1 MLFMRG
7 SRGEKLEKTKKSK
20 LKKFYEVNKILIF
33 SVILILI
40 IAIASV
46 GFYSEVKKKKEILLS
61 DKYLVAK
68 VYLENSDK
76 NKATNILKSV
86 IFDND
91 STYSTLSLFLIL
103 NENLIADQRELS
115 NLFDHVLKNNKF
127 EKEVK
132 NLIIFKKALFQSNFV
147 SELEL
152 LEAVKPLI
160 NTDTV
165 WKPHALLLL
174 GDYFAS
180 KKEYLKA
187 KEFYLQILSLKNL
200 HQELYNQARSQ
211 LIFVTND

>member
-1 MLFMRG
+1 MNENLF
-7 SRGEKLEKTKKSK
+7 ETQYDVTKKSK
-20 LKKFYEVNKILIF
+20 LKKFYEVNKILIY

-132 NLIIFKKALFQSNFV
+132 NLIIFKKVLFQSNFV

-152 LEAVKPLI
+152 LDAVKPLI
-160 NTDTV
+160 NTETV

>member
-1 MLFMRG
+1 MNENLFETRYDV
-7 SRGEKLEKTKKSK
+7 TKKSR
-20 LKKFYEVNKILIF
+20 LKEFYEVNKILIYL
-33 SVILILI
+33 VILILI

-152 LEAVKPLI
+152 LDAVKPLI
-160 NTDTV
+160 NTETV

-187 KEFYLQILSLKNL
+187 KELYLQILSLKNL
-200 HQELYNQARSQ
+200 HQELYNQARSR

>member
-1 MLFMRG
+1 MNENLF
-7 SRGEKLEKTKKSK
+7 ETQYDVTKKSK

-46 GFYSEVKKKKEILLS
+46 SFYSETKEKKKILLS
-61 DKYLVAK
+61 DNYLAAK
-68 VYLENSDK
+68 VYLENGDR
-76 NKATNILKSV
+76 NKVKNILKTI
-86 IFDND
+86 IFAND

-103 NENLIADQRELS
+103 NENLIVDQGELS
-115 NLFDHVLKNNKF
+115 NLFDHVLENNKF

-152 LEAVKPLI
+152 LDAVKPLI
-160 NTDTV
+160 NTETV

-187 KEFYLQILSLKNL
+187 KEFYVQILSLKNL
-200 HQELYNQARSQ
+200 HKELYNHAKSQ
-211 LIFVTND
+211 LIFITND

>member
-1 MLFMRG
+1 MNENLF
-7 SRGEKLEKTKKSK
+7 EAQYDVTKKSK

-46 GFYSEVKKKKEILLS
+46 SFYSETKEKKKILLS
-61 DKYLVAK
+61 DNYLAAK
-68 VYLENSDK
+68 VYLENGDR
-76 NKATNILKSV
+76 NKVKNILKTI
-86 IFDND
+86 IFAND

-103 NENLIADQRELS
+103 NENLIVDQGELS
-115 NLFDHVLKNNKF
+115 NLFDHVLENNKF

-152 LEAVKPLI
+152 LDAVKPLI
-160 NTDTV
+160 NTETV

-187 KEFYLQILSLKNL
+187 KEFYVQILSLKNL
-200 HQELYNQARSQ
+200 HKELYNHARSQ
-211 LIFVTND
+211 LIFITND

>member
-1 MLFMRG
+1 MNENLF
-7 SRGEKLEKTKKSK
+7 ETQYDVTKKSK

-40 IAIASV
+40 IAIASIS
-46 GFYSEVKKKKEILLS
+46 FYYETKEKKKILIS
-61 DKYLVAK
+61 DKYLAAK
-68 VYLENSDK
+68 VYLENGDRNEVK
-76 NKATNILKSV
+76 NILKTI
-86 IFDND
+86 IFAND

-103 NENLIADQRELS
+103 NENLIVDQGELS
-115 NLFDHVLKNNKF
+115 NLFDHVLENNKF

-152 LEAVKPLI
+152 LDTVKPLI
-160 NTDTV
+160 STETV

-187 KEFYLQILSLKNL
+187 KEFYVQILSLKNL

-211 LIFVTND
+211 LIFIAND

>member
-1 MLFMRG
+1 MNENLF
-7 SRGEKLEKTKKSK
+7 ETQYDVTKKSK

-46 GFYSEVKKKKEILLS
+46 SFYSETKEKKKILLS
-61 DKYLVAK
+61 DNYLAAK
-68 VYLENSDK
+68 VYLENGDR
-76 NKATNILKSV
+76 NKVKNILKTI
-86 IFDND
+86 IFAND

-103 NENLIADQRELS
+103 NENLIVDQRELS

-127 EKEVK
+127 EKEIE

-152 LEAVKPLI
+152 LEAVKPLV
-160 NTDTV
+160 NTETI

-187 KEFYLQILSLKNL
+187 KEFYMQILSLKNL
-200 HQELYNQARSQ
+200 HKELYDQARSQ
-211 LIFVTND
+211 LIFITND

>member
-1 MLFMRG
+1 MNENLF
-7 SRGEKLEKTKKSK
+7 ETQYDVTKKSK

-40 IAIASV
+40 IAIASIS
-46 GFYSEVKKKKEILLS
+46 FYSETKEKKKILLS
-61 DKYLVAK
+61 DNYLAAK
-68 VYLENSDK
+68 VYLENGDR
-76 NKATNILKSV
+76 NKVKNILKTI
-86 IFDND
+86 IFAND

-103 NENLIADQRELS
+103 NENLIVDQGELS
-115 NLFDHVLKNNKF
+115 NLFDHVLENNKF

-152 LEAVKPLI
+152 LDAVKPLI
-160 NTDTV
+160 NTETV

-180 KKEYLKA
+180 KKEYIKA
-187 KEFYLQILSLKNL
+187 KEFYVQILSLKNL
-200 HQELYNQARSQ
+200 HKELYNQARSQ
-211 LIFVTND
+211 LIFITND

>member
-1 MLFMRG
+1 MNENLF
-7 SRGEKLEKTKKSK
+7 EAQYDVTKKSK

-33 SVILILI
+33 SVILILV
-40 IAIASV
+40 IAIASIS
-46 GFYSEVKKKKEILLS
+46 FYSETKEKKKILIS
-61 DKYLVAK
+61 DKYLAAK
-68 VYLENSDK
+68 VYLENGDRNEVK
-76 NKATNILKSV
+76 NILKTI
-86 IFDND
+86 IFAND

-103 NENLIADQRELS
+103 NENLIVDQGELS
-115 NLFDHVLKNNKF
+115 NLFDHVIENNKF

-152 LEAVKPLI
+152 LDTVKPLI
-160 NTDTV
+160 NTETV

-187 KEFYLQILSLKNL
+187 KEFYVQILSLKNL
-200 HQELYNQARSQ
+200 HKELYNQARSQ
-211 LIFVTND
+211 LIFIAND

>member
-1 MLFMRG
+1 MNENLF
-7 SRGEKLEKTKKSK
+7 ETQYDVTKKSK

-46 GFYSEVKKKKEILLS
+46 SFYSETKEKKKILLS
-61 DKYLVAK
+61 DNYLAAK
-68 VYLENSDK
+68 IYLENGDR
-76 NKATNILKSV
+76 NKVKNILKTI
-86 IFDND
+86 IFAND

-103 NENLIADQRELS
+103 NENLIVDQGELS
-115 NLFDHVLKNNKF
+115 NLFDHVLENNKF

-152 LEAVKPLI
+152 LDTVKPLI
-160 NTDTV
+160 STETV

-187 KEFYLQILSLKNL
+187 KEFYVQILSLKNL
-200 HQELYNQARSQ
+200 HKELYNYARSQ
-211 LIFVTND
+211 LIFITND

>member
-1 MLFMRG
+1 MNENLF
-7 SRGEKLEKTKKSK
+7 ETQYDVTKKSK

-33 SVILILI
+33 SIILILI

-46 GFYSEVKKKKEILLS
+46 SFYSETKEKKKILLS
-61 DKYLVAK
+61 DNYLAAK
-68 VYLENSDK
+68 VYLENGDR
-76 NKATNILKSV
+76 NKVKNILKTI
-86 IFDND
+86 IFANN

-103 NENLIADQRELS
+103 NENLIVDQGEMS
-115 NLFDHVLKNNKF
+115 NLFDHVLENNKF

-152 LEAVKPLI
+152 LDAVKPLI
-160 NTDTV
+160 NTETV

-187 KEFYLQILSLKNL
+187 KEFYVQILSLKNL
-200 HQELYNQARSQ
+200 HKELYNQARSQ
-211 LIFVTND
+211 LIFITND

>member
-1 MLFMRG
+1 MNENLFETRYDV
-7 SRGEKLEKTKKSK
+7 TKKSR
-20 LKKFYEVNKILIF
+20 LKEFYEVNKILIY

-103 NENLIADQRELS
+103 NENFGSSICS
-115 NLFDHVLKNNKF
+115 F
-127 EKEVK
+127 
-132 NLIIFKKALFQSNFV
+132 
-147 SELEL
+147 
-152 LEAVKPLI
+152 
-160 NTDTV
+160 
-165 WKPHALLLL
+165 
-174 GDYFAS
+174 
-180 KKEYLKA
+180 
-187 KEFYLQILSLKNL
+187 
-200 HQELYNQARSQ
+200 
-211 LIFVTND
+211 

>member
-1 MLFMRG
+1 MNENLF
-7 SRGEKLEKTKKSK
+7 ETQYDVTKKSK

-33 SVILILI
+33 SVISILV
-40 IAIASV
+40 IAIASIS
-46 GFYSEVKKKKEILLS
+46 FYSETKEKKKILIS
-61 DKYLVAK
+61 DKYLAAK
-68 VYLENSDK
+68 VYLENGDRNEVK
-76 NKATNILKSV
+76 NILKTI
-86 IFDND
+86 IFAND

>member
-1 MLFMRG
+1 MNENLF
-7 SRGEKLEKTKKSK
+7 ETQYDVTKKSK

-40 IAIASV
+40 IAIASII
-46 GFYSEVKKKKEILLS
+46 FYSETKEKKKILLS
-61 DKYLVAK
+61 DNYLAAK
-68 VYLENSDK
+68 VYLENGDRSEVK
-76 NKATNILKSV
+76 NILKTI
-86 IFDND
+86 IFAND

-103 NENLIADQRELS
+103 NENLIVDQGELS
-115 NLFDHVLKNNKF
+115 NLFDHVLENNKF

-152 LEAVKPLI
+152 LDTVKPLI
-160 NTDTV
+160 STETV

-187 KEFYLQILSLKNL
+187 KEFYVQILSLKNL
-200 HQELYNQARSQ
+200 HKELYNQARSQ
-211 LIFVTND
+211 LIFIAND

>member
-1 MLFMRG
+1 MNENLF
-7 SRGEKLEKTKKSK
+7 ETQYDVTKKSK

-46 GFYSEVKKKKEILLS
+46 SFYSETKEKKKILLS
-61 DKYLVAK
+61 DNYLAAK
-68 VYLENSDK
+68 VYLENGDR
-76 NKATNILKSV
+76 NKVKNILKTI
-86 IFDND
+86 IFAND

-103 NENLIADQRELS
+103 NENLIVDQEELS
-115 NLFDHVLKNNKF
+115 NLFDHVLENNKF

-152 LEAVKPLI
+152 LDAVKPLI
-160 NTDTV
+160 NTETV

-187 KEFYLQILSLKNL
+187 KEFYVQILSLKNL
-200 HQELYNQARSQ
+200 HKELYNYARSQ
-211 LIFVTND
+211 LIFITND

>member
-1 MLFMRG
+1 MNENLF
-7 SRGEKLEKTKKSK
+7 ETQYDVTKKSK

-46 GFYSEVKKKKEILLS
+46 SFYSETKEKKKILLS
-61 DKYLVAK
+61 DNYLAAK
-68 VYLENSDK
+68 VYLENGDR
-76 NKATNILKSV
+76 NKVKNILKTI
-86 IFDND
+86 IFAND

-103 NENLIADQRELS
+103 NENLIVDQEELS
-115 NLFDHVLKNNKF
+115 NLFDHVLENNKF

-152 LEAVKPLI
+152 LDTVKPLI

-187 KEFYLQILSLKNL
+187 KEFYMQILSLKNL
-200 HQELYNQARSQ
+200 HKELYSRARSQ
-211 LIFVTND
+211 LIFITND

>member
-1 MLFMRG
+1 MNENLF
-7 SRGEKLEKTKKSK
+7 EAQYDVTKKSK

-46 GFYSEVKKKKEILLS
+46 IFYSENKEKKKILLS
-61 DKYLVAK
+61 ENYLTAK
-68 VYLENSDK
+68 VYLENGDR
-76 NKATNILKSV
+76 NKVRNILKTI
-86 IFDND
+86 IFAND

-103 NENLIADQRELS
+103 NENLITDQGELS
-115 NLFDHVLKNNKF
+115 NLFDHVIENNKF

-132 NLIIFKKALFQSNFV
+132 NLIIYKKAIFQSNFV

-152 LEAVKPLI
+152 LDTVKPLI
-160 NTDTV
+160 TTETV

-174 GDYFAS
+174 GDYFVY

-187 KEFYLQILSLKNL
+187 KEFYVQILSLRNL
-200 HQELYNQARSQ
+200 HKELYNQARSQ
-211 LIFVTND
+211 LIFITND

>member
-1 MLFMRG
+1 MNENLF
-7 SRGEKLEKTKKSK
+7 ETQYDVTKKSK

-46 GFYSEVKKKKEILLS
+46 SFYSETKEKKKILLS
-61 DKYLVAK
+61 DNYLAAK
-68 VYLENSDK
+68 VYLENGDR
-76 NKATNILKSV
+76 NKVKNILKTI
-86 IFDND
+86 IFAND

-103 NENLIADQRELS
+103 NENLIVDQEELS
-115 NLFDHVLKNNKF
+115 NLFDHVLENNKF

-152 LEAVKPLI
+152 LDAVKPLI
-160 NTDTV
+160 NTETV

-187 KEFYLQILSLKNL
+187 KEFYVQILSLKNL
-200 HQELYNQARSQ
+200 HKELYNHARSQ
-211 LIFVTND
+211 LIFITND

>member
-1 MLFMRG
+1 MNENLF
-7 SRGEKLEKTKKSK
+7 ETQYDVTKKSK

-33 SVILILI
+33 SVILIFI

-46 GFYSEVKKKKEILLS
+46 GFYSEAKKKKKILLS

-103 NENLIADQRELS
+103 NENLIVDQGELS
-115 NLFDHVLKNNKF
+115 NLFDHVIENNKF

-152 LEAVKPLI
+152 LDTVKPLI
-160 NTDTV
+160 STETV

-187 KEFYLQILSLKNL
+187 KEFYIQILSLKNL
-200 HQELYNQARSQ
+200 HKELYNQARSQ
-211 LIFVTND
+211 LIFIAND

>member
-1 MLFMRG
+1 MNENLF
-7 SRGEKLEKTKKSK
+7 ETQYDVTKKSK

-46 GFYSEVKKKKEILLS
+46 SFYSETKEKKKILLS
-61 DKYLVAK
+61 DNYLAAK
-68 VYLENSDK
+68 VYLENGDR
-76 NKATNILKSV
+76 NKVKNILKTI
-86 IFDND
+86 IFAND

-103 NENLIADQRELS
+103 NENLIVDQGELS
-115 NLFDHVLKNNKF
+115 NLFDHVLENNKF

-152 LEAVKPLI
+152 LDAVKPLI
-160 NTDTV
+160 NTETV

-187 KEFYLQILSLKNL
+187 KEFYVQILSLKNL
-200 HQELYNQARSQ
+200 HKELYNHARSQ
-211 LIFVTND
+211 LIFITND